1 MAGERDRDT
10 TGRARNA
17 RPRDELGRPLAR
29 GTEGVERPPEDLALP
44 PLDSLAEAQ
53 SLLDSGRAF
62 QAHEVLEGTWK
73 AAPSAERDLW
83 RGLAQFAVGITHAQ
97 RGNTVGAARL
107 LRRAA
112 DRISPWRADPPH
124 GIDVNGLIS
133 WAVSTAD
140 GIEAGDSL
148 PASPPRLTLSTLQA
162 SDGPSAE

>member
-1 MAGERDRDT
+1 MAVDRDRDA

-17 RPRDELGRPLAR
+17 RARDELGRPLPR
-29 GTEGVERPPEDLALP
+29 GTEGVEPPPEDLALP
-44 PLDSLAEAQ
+44 PLESLAEAQ
-53 SLLDSGRAF
+53 RLLDSGRAF

-112 DRISPWRADPPH
+112 DRISPWRSDPPYC
-124 GIDVNGLIS
+124 IDVDGLIS
-133 WAVSTAD
+133 WALATAD
-140 GIEAGDSL
+140 RIDAGDRL
-148 PASPPRLTLSTLQA
+148 PASPPRLALSTQEA
-162 SDGPSAE
+162 STDPRTE

>member
-1 MAGERDRDT
+1 MAGERDRDA

-29 GTEGVERPPEDLALP
+29 GTEGAEPLPEDTALP
-44 PLDSLAEAQ
+44 PLQSLAEAQ

-124 GIDVNGLIS
+124 GIDVSGLIS
-133 WAVSTAD
+133 WALSTAER
-140 GIEAGDSL
+140 IEAGESL
-148 PASPPRLTLSTLQA
+148 PATPPRLTLSTREA
-162 SDGPSAE
+162 SDAPRVE